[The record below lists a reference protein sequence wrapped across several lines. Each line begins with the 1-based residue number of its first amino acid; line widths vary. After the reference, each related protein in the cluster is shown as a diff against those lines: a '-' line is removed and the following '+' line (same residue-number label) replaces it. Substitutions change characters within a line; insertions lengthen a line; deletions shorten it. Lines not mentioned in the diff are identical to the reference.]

1 MSRHTCTCRLHVDTC
16 KLLVIWFSLF
26 VVVLQLKGPL
36 KEKVESTLTPHERA
50 AVACRTPM
58 KSVPSAILTPRAQ
71 RYNIETQEIPPL
83 RMHHNIPHRF
93 VTGLNTRAT
102 KCGVC
107 LGSVPFVKR
116 ASKCQ
121 GRPCLP
127 LSVDTIWKTLYLR
140 IWMKFLKY
148 VDMIKELWMRIKN
161 CLNLR
166 GNA

>member
-1 MSRHTCTCRLHVDTC
+1 MIL
-16 KLLVIWFSLF
+16 
-26 VVVLQLKGPL
+26 VLQLKGPL
-36 KEKVESTLTPHERA
+36 KEKVESTLTPHEKA

-127 LSVDTIWKTLYLR
+127 LSVDDTVSPYLKEVFVVCR
-140 IWMKFLKY
+140 YDKRVMNENEELFKFTWQCISF
-148 VDMIKELWMRIKN
+148 DD
-161 CLNLR
+161 
-166 GNA
+166 

>member
-1 MSRHTCTCRLHVDTC
+1 MNLCTLLPFVLTQLKVFCVLSGHAGTCRHINFLWFEFF
-16 KLLVIWFSLF
+16 VIL
-26 VVVLQLKGPL
+26 VLQLKGPL
-36 KEKVESTLTPHERA
+36 KEKVESTLTPHEKA

-127 LSVDTIWKTLYLR
+127 LSVDTI
-140 IWMKFLKY
+140 
-148 VDMIKELWMRIKN
+148 
-161 CLNLR
+161 
-166 GNA
+166 